1 MSNLNI
7 INFSDGIRSEEIQEN
22 FEKLEKEINRERINI
37 GGPGVASG
45 LNITPIVDETNF
57 AIKISEA
64 SIITKTGEEIYIEE
78 QIISIPRP
86 YLTEQCEYLVADK
99 ENKVTLN
106 EIPYSLNRKRPVQY
120 SDSFL
125 PTYSGINIRY
135 TNSTSIDDGIRVK
148 DISNTTLILTGL
160 IKRSLE
166 VRYYSTAKRIDTV
179 YIDENNQIQISVSS
193 ITSTTPSAI
202 LPNNYKYLI
211 AYLEVDSIYTASNLD
226 TPHAYITV
234 KEDLRSMR
242 NIYTDIN
249 GQLYLKGVSFD
260 DLQLIATKEPL
271 NPKENQL
278 WLNQDNNTLYIYK
291 KVNNYSYIKT
301 LEVTTQFTDGDSKD
315 YTTDITYKVGKNELS
330 VYINNEQL
338 SDTEYTEMFASIPA
352 SEQIILDNTHSNVF
366 RIYKTLKLYD
376 KITYKITYKESEM
389 IWVPIN
395 KETFVNTKEV
405 KIYGINEEWDGGNY
419 WTTEKAVKLGTDEN
433 GYPLKYKIFLFD
445 YIEDK
450 KMLFTPNRNEVEI
463 IVNQMPLHKDQY
475 IELTLGN
482 LSEYINDTN
491 ILFDNYNW
499 NLYEV
504 EKFSQ
509 EEANIGIGIALL
521 DPLDSVNNES
531 ITTYPTTPVI
541 DWNDYISVDGLIKES
556 DLCVEIRVNKS
567 VSNLCSKRILQRAAT
582 YVNEESIEVIDTNSL
597 NVNIKKGF
605 YRYGENQLEVF
616 LNGNKLINKKHYEE
630 GTDIGEPDV
639 DKLVYADYIDE
650 YYSSEYLRKRGNITR
665 RFTLK
670 TPLSEG
676 DVITYRITST
686 YYSYDHIN
694 SLLDEIDLTFEECI
708 SKISILHQDAVEL
721 NDSTIAAIQDMKNEI
736 SSLIGNNT
744 NLEDKFLTRSS
755 IIDED
760 QIDSKIINRIP
771 QSIDFINCKIQYSGV
786 STIDITS
793 SPYDI
798 RSKDYITVIRRDN
811 TNTSNSDK
819 FLIRDLDYVIQDSLV
834 NNVYFKTYI
843 ILKDSFLPNI
853 NNGDFLII
861 SGIRFER
868 GTR

>member
-1 MSNLNI
+1 MSSLNI
-7 INFSDGIRSEEIQEN
+7 INFSDGIRSEEIQAN
-22 FEKLEKEINRERINI
+22 FEKLENEINRERINI

-45 LNITPIVDETNF
+45 LNITPVIDEQNF
-57 AIKISEA
+57 AIHISGA

-78 QIISIPRP
+78 QIIDIPKP

-99 ENKVTLN
+99 ENKITLN
-106 EIPYSLNRKRPVQY
+106 EIPYSLNRNQPVQY

-160 IKRSLE
+160 TKRSLE
-166 VRYYSTAKRIDTV
+166 VKYYSTAKRIDTIYV
-179 YIDENNQIQISVSS
+179 DENNQVQVKVSS

-202 LPNNYKYLI
+202 LPSNYKYLI
-211 AYLEVDSIYTASNLD
+211 AYIEVDSIYTASKLD

-242 NIYTDIN
+242 NIYTDSN
-249 GQLYLKGVSFD
+249 GQLYLKGISFD

-271 NPKENQL
+271 DPKENQL
-278 WLNQDNNTLYIYK
+278 WLNTDNNTLYIYK

-301 LEVTTQFTDGDSKD
+301 LEVTTLFGDGDLKD

-338 SDTEYTEMFASIPA
+338 SDTEYTEIFAGLPIL
-352 SEQIILDNTHSNVF
+352 EQTILENTHSNTF
-366 RIYKTLKLYD
+366 RIYKTLKLND
-376 KITYKITYKESEM
+376 KITYKITYKEAEM
-389 IWVPIN
+389 IWIPIN

-419 WTTEKAVKLGTDEN
+419 WTTEKAVKLGTNEN
-433 GYPLKYKIFLFD
+433 GYPLKYKVFLFD

-450 KMLFTPNRNEVEI
+450 NMLFTPNRNEVEI

-475 IELTLGN
+475 VELTLGN
-482 LSEYINDTN
+482 LSDYIDNTD

-499 NLYEV
+499 STYEIDRL
-504 EKFSQ
+504 SL
-509 EEANIGIGIALL
+509 EESNVGIGIALL
-521 DPLDSVNNES
+521 EPLDSINNES
-531 ITTYPTTPVI
+531 ITTYPTTPI
-541 DWNDYISVDGLIKES
+541 TNWNDYINVNGLIKEEE
-556 DLCVEIRVNKS
+556 LCVEIRVNKS
-567 VSNLCSKRILQRAAT
+567 VSNLCSKRVLQRAAT

-605 YRYGENQLEVF
+605 YRYGENQLEVY
-616 LNGNKLINKKHYEE
+616 LNGNRLVNKKHYEE

-650 YYSSEYLRKRGNITR
+650 YYSSQYLRQRGTVTR

-670 TPLSEG
+670 TPLGEG
-676 DVITYRITST
+676 DIITYRITST

-708 SKISILHQDAVEL
+708 SKINILHKDAVEL
-721 NDSTIAAIQDMKNEI
+721 NDNTIAAIKDMKNEI
-736 SSLIGNNT
+736 SNLIGSST
-744 NLEDKFLTRSS
+744 NLEDRFLTRSS

-760 QIDSKIINRIP
+760 QIDIKILNRIP

-786 STIDITS
+786 TTIDVTS

-798 RSKDYITVIRRDN
+798 RSKDYVTIVRRDN

-819 FLIRDLDYVIQDSLV
+819 FLIRDLDYIIQDSLV
-834 NNVYFKTYI
+834 DNTYFKTYI

-853 NNGDFLII
+853 NNGDILII